1 MKNILLI
8 GKLLVNIPSP
18 EKLVKKDV
26 HYYLAHDMATV
37 QEVFKNNKAIDTV
50 IMGAGIELEK
60 RLDIVRYIFNTSDT
74 VTIHMKDYA
83 TGPEG
88 FVPFINNVLTGM
100 MQGEG

>member
-18 EKLVKKDV
+18 EKLVKKDA
-26 HYYLAHDMATV
+26 HYFVASDMATV
-37 QEVFKNNKAIDTV
+37 QEIFKNNKEIDIV

-60 RLDIVRYIFNTSDT
+60 RLDIVRYIFTTSDI

-88 FVPFINNVLTGM
+88 FVPFINTVLAGM
-100 MQGEG
+100 MQGAG

>member
-26 HYYLAHDMATV
+26 HYFVAHDIATV
-37 QEVFKNNKAIDTV
+37 QEVFKHNKVIDTV

-60 RLDIVRYIFNTSDT
+60 RLDIVRYIFSTSDT

-88 FVPFINNVLTGM
+88 FVPFINNVLAGM
-100 MQGEG
+100 IQDEE

>member
-8 GKLLVNIPSP
+8 GKLLLNIPSP

-26 HYYLAHDMATV
+26 HYFVASDMATV
-37 QEVFKNNKAIDTV
+37 QEIFKNTTTIDTV

-60 RLDIVRYIFNTSDT
+60 RLDIVRYIFSVSNTTS
-74 VTIHMKDYA
+74 VHMKDYA

-88 FVPFINNVLTGM
+88 FVPFINNVLTGL
-100 MQGEG
+100 MQDAN

>member
-8 GKLLVNIPSP
+8 GKLLINIPSP
-18 EKLVKKDV
+18 EELVKKDA
-26 HYYLAHDMATV
+26 HYFVASDMATV
-37 QEVFKNNKAIDTV
+37 LKAFEKNKAIDTV

-100 MQGEG
+100 IQGEG

>member
-1 MKNILLI
+1 MKTILLV

-26 HYYLAHDMATV
+26 QYFVASDMATV
-37 QEVFKNNKAIDTV
+37 QKVFKHDTVIDTV

-60 RLDIVRYIFNTSDT
+60 RLDIVRYIFTTSDT

-83 TGPEG
+83 TGADG
-88 FVPFINNVLTGM
+88 FVPFINNVLMGM
-100 MQGEG
+100 MPDEG